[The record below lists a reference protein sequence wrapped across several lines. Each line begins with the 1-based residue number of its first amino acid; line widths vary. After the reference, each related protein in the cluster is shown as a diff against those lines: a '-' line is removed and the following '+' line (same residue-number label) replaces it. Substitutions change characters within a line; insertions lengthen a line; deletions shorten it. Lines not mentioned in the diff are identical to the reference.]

1 VFSSWPSTQSRLVRR
16 AAEGDARAFRT
27 LYRALHPAVHGYV
40 GRRVATPADVED
52 LVARVFHRVVENLAR
67 FDASKASVRGW
78 VLGITRNAVIDHL
91 RTRREIV
98 ALEDGPELLAV
109 VDPIADGPDPR
120 TAAILAGVRELP
132 ASTREMIALHFA
144 DGLSYREIAELVG
157 STEAAVK
164 QRMARALRE
173 LRTLV
178 REPEPAKGAARYAI

>member
-1 VFSSWPSTQSRLVRR
+1 MFSSWPSTQARLVRR
-16 AAEGDARAFRT
+16 AADGDARAFRT

-40 GRRVATPADVED
+40 GRRIATPADVED
-52 LVARVFHRVVENLAR
+52 LVARVFHRVVEHLAR

-91 RTRREIV
+91 RTRRELV
-98 ALEDGPELLAV
+98 ALEDGAELLVAC
-109 VDPIADGPDPR
+109 DPIADPDPR

-132 ASTREMIALHFA
+132 AATREMIALHFA

-173 LRTLV
+173 LRTLA
-178 REPEPAKGAARYAI
+178 REPEPAKGAAGYAI